1 MQQQKEWLK
10 QYPELTVYD
19 NDDPTQA
26 VNTVQYLSL
35 IPLLVKEMQVQKGR
49 IDVLN
54 TQLTAMQ
61 NQYNALQLQV
71 NSLLNVGIRL

>member
-1 MQQQKEWLK
+1 M
-10 QYPELTVYD
+10 TVYD

>member
-1 MQQQKEWLK
+1 
-10 QYPELTVYD
+10 LTVYD